1 MSYEREE
8 KLKKKLKKVMFYKGT
23 GMEQSVLY
31 ASMDTQSSFGEC
43 TGKGEKKGKIDVC
56 CIEVWRGEQHMAD
69 TAFPN
74 M

>member
-1 MSYEREE
+1 MRMNVWTHRG
-8 KLKKKLKKVMFYKGT
+8 LLV
-23 GMEQSVLY
+23 SVL
-31 ASMDTQSSFGEC
+31 GR
-43 TGKGEKKGKIDVC
+43 KKGKIDVC

>member
-1 MSYEREE
+1 
-8 KLKKKLKKVMFYKGT
+8 MFYKDTT
-23 GMEQSVLY
+23 GIVLY
-31 ASMDTQSSFGEC
+31 ARICLDTQRLFGEC
-43 TGKGEKKGKIDVC
+43 AGKEKKGKIDVC

>member
-1 MSYEREE
+1 MA
-8 KLKKKLKKVMFYKGT
+8 
-23 GMEQSVLY
+23 QSVLY
-31 ASMDTQSSFGEC
+31 ARIWTHRGLLVHVL
-43 TGKGEKKGKIDVC
+43 GRGEKKGKIDVC

>member
-1 MSYEREE
+1 
-8 KLKKKLKKVMFYKGT
+8 MFYKDTT
-23 GMEQSVLY
+23 GIVLY
-31 ASMDTQSSFGEC
+31 ARICLDTQRLFGEC
-43 TGKGEKKGKIDVC
+43 TGKEKKGKIDVC